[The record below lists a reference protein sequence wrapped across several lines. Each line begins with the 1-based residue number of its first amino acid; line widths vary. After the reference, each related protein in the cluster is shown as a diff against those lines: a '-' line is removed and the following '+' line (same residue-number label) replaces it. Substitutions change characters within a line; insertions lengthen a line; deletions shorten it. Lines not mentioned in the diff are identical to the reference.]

1 MEGDDRLNKN
11 ILKEYKDDQ
20 LLKEVC
26 WAQKAVDESEVPQP
40 EPDELDK
47 IMNKIEHEHDK

>member
-26 WAQKAVDESEVPQP
+26 WAQKAVDESEAPQP

-47 IMNKIEHEHDK
+47 IMNKIEHGHDK